1 MSTSSKLLIN
11 EDTIERLSSIII
23 DIESQRESKEEIKS
37 EIHTP
42 IRSILIKHEENN
54 IDDKIIGDKIIRLCF
69 GLLIIVLLSPI
80 IICDLYFGFNDTS
93 CSREQ
98 PDTLAISMK
107 LYLIVSGFV
116 GLSVLIISL
125 IMPTC
130 FDPNGISHLGAC
142 LICCGSIAFMCATLF
157 NIVWNILG
165 AVVFW
170 GYYGNLNCNKT
181 FSTYVFISLIIK
193 LAGNLLSILIASNK
207 KKDDEI

>member
-23 DIESQRESKEEIKS
+23 DIESQSESKEEIKP
-37 EIHTP
+37 EIHAP

-54 IDDKIIGDKIIRLCF
+54 IDDTIIIRLCF
-69 GLLIIVLLSPI
+69 GLLFIVLLSPI
-80 IICDLYFGFNDTS
+80 IICDLYFGFNDKS

-98 PDTLAISMK
+98 PDELALSIR

-142 LICCGSIAFMCATLF
+142 LIYCGSIAFMCATLF

-165 AVVFW
+165 AVIFW